1 MCLYRGVTRI
11 VSHPKRQLPHHPES
25 GSHGEV
31 ISPASCGGR
40 EGAQKDLQSWRDK
53 VTVRKCGPELGVWSW
68 QPESKG
74 ASLINPEGSAFWDT
88 EQA

>member
-1 MCLYRGVTRI
+1 MG
-11 VSHPKRQLPHHPES
+11 HPKRQLPHHPES
-25 GSHGEV
+25 GRHGEV
-31 ISPASCGGR
+31 IRPASRGGR
-40 EGAQKDLQSWRDK
+40 EDAQKDLQSWRDK
-53 VTVRKCGPELGVWSW
+53 VTVRKCGPELGGVRSW